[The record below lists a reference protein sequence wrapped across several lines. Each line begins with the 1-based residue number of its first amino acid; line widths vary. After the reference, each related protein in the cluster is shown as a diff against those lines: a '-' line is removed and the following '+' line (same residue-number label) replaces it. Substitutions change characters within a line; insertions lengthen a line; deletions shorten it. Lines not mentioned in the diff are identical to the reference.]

1 MTMTASD
8 KYTYQR
14 TVLCLARVLAG
25 IQPTPWEKVQT
36 LFRYCP
42 QENAAGV
49 FCLDTRAQDAVIA
62 LGIYY
67 LEGGCQH
74 EGQIVPY
81 LLRLAKCLPK
91 AVWID
96 DARSS
101 KVERIRIPSAEKFS
115 FCLNTLLSDIAA
127 KCPDSRE
134 EIILNQVETLS
145 ALANIVKSSR
155 DSSSAPPPIILCK
168 ATVPL
173 LFGLA
178 RSMGRYAS
186 NDPPLLCR
194 IFPPELLPIQKGGG
208 RDGTGSSSSAS
219 GTCGG
224 SFSSSE
230 RLAATHQFRP
240 IIPRS
245 MSGSLAQAQNQVHD
259 DGRQRYSGGK
269 HNKPSLHSYFS
280 VPYDPRTHFF
290 TRYGSSFNQFP
301 NMRVCESP
309 TKGGPRPLYRVP
321 PFPIQHL
328 QTIFAV
334 SKKLLT
340 KDTLEHLDEQASD
353 IFSLHQIKGYCYK
366 SFSEML
372 NLVLVTLL
380 RELLQ
385 HQVDLPTPFTK
396 DVQEFVKRLFLN
408 GQTELQNKQQDQE
421 RERREEN
428 GIAVVNKYKV
438 NVMANAACVDLLVWA
453 IRDET
458 VDVDYNVP
466 SLQNGLQFLLKKEA
480 DKLCGRLSQKL
491 NLELSHKIVMDH
503 MPLLM
508 VCLEGLGKL
517 AHKFPNIAGTSIS
530 YLRDFLVAP
539 SPILG
544 KLHDHAMQTLAQQKK
559 EKELTPFKIA
569 VQHSDSRTAV
579 VIYGDNQKLPGS
591 GTGRSCHAAFEA
603 LRDAAIENLSIALR
617 AAHTLDQFCVPALVA
632 NVSNRLF
639 TAEKS
644 GSESQGECHKSNL
657 VSLNIIVM
665 LGHVAVALKDTSKTT
680 QNILQFFI
688 QRFCKV
694 PSEQNALIVD
704 QLGCMIISQCETHVF
719 DEIMKMFSRVTVQ
732 SASLAYTSD
741 PEHRKQFHHVSDAVV
756 NALGNIAANIQ
767 GDAEML
773 DLLGKLLELFVQIG
787 LDGER
792 SYDNTP
798 GAQKASSRAGNLG
811 MLIPVIAVLV
821 RRLPPIKNPRQ
832 RLHKLFKDFW
842 AYCVVMGF
850 TNARLWPADWYQG
863 VQQIAAKSPLLISQ
877 TAHKSDMRELNYT
890 LAIKSDSVNEL
901 RSQIL
906 VLLEHSSDNVATAIN
921 KLSFAQ
927 CTYLLSVYWL
937 EMLRVENADEP
948 SLEPIMSYLCDT
960 ALQRDKTGIWQCVK
974 CVADQVFE
982 KFRNVLYA
990 HDEIREKVLE
1000 SQATLLLVY
1009 FNHIHKPI
1017 QVVADQYLSFL
1028 VDRFPHLLWNRRVLW
1043 CMLDIL
1049 QLLAYSLSLDPNEE
1063 TPTLRV
1069 VSTPYTLQLMDSLPA
1084 RELRL
1089 KDFADR
1095 CQGIVNEAMKW
1106 APRSTRSHLQ
1116 EYPNQIPTPV
1126 LAHHSGLALA
1136 FDSVVSSSALH
1147 TGTMSKRPSCVNS
1160 DTPRFVS
1167 VLCLR
1172 SKYAGEISG
1181 LLSVLSEKDKAGL
1194 ADRLVSDVWEAC
1206 SEKSDAR
1213 HRGALWRATAYLIIC
1228 SEIDRKLLH
1237 AVASSQ
1243 LELFTESAMETAV
1256 ECWQW
1261 VLTARQD
1268 LELCF
1273 IQEMVSAWQTT
1284 FEKRMGLF
1292 AWETEVTNPLA
1303 AYEGCKLVSKPILIT
1318 PHLIWLQ
1325 LLSEMVDTAKY
1336 CNRDKVEMFCLL
1348 LHRCLPILK
1357 SSKQNRQVSTV
1368 GCRFKLLQCGL
1379 SLLQGNTIPKSLA
1392 RNILRER
1399 IYSNALDYFCG
1410 PPTCPN
1416 QSREQLLEDI
1426 MILLK
1431 FWQTMRSEKKHL
1443 VTSEVGDYDLT
1454 NASVS
1459 STQMLA
1465 VRNNPETAS
1474 LISGSGLVNDY
1485 TRSMS
1490 ASGNAVGMGVG
1501 AASGGSSSGWYNTI
1515 PHSTSTLS
1523 KRSNRS
1529 KRLQYQ
1535 KDSYDKDYMKKR
1547 NLILEL
1553 LAVELEFLITWYN
1566 PNCLP
1571 DLIVPGEEQITE
1583 WRNRPYKPN
1592 VWRDYARLAWCY
1604 NPALAV
1610 FLPQRIKNAEI
1621 IDEEV
1626 SRLVCSD
1633 PIAVCHIPEAL
1644 KYLCTTKNL
1653 LQESPDLVYILSWSP
1668 VTPIHALA
1676 YFSRQYPSHP
1686 LTAQYAVKTL
1696 SSYPAESVLP
1706 YIPQLVQALR
1716 HDTMGYVVEFIKN
1729 ISRRSQIVAHQLIW
1743 NMQTNMYMDEDQQ
1756 HRDPNLYEA
1765 LDQLSQSIIASF
1777 SGAAK
1782 RFYERE
1788 FDFFGKIT
1796 AVSGEIRSFAKGI
1809 ERKNACLAALSR
1821 IKVQGGCYLP
1831 SNPEAMV
1838 LDIDY
1843 SSGTPM
1849 QSAAKAPYLARFR
1862 VYRCG
1867 ITELETR
1874 AMEVSNNPNSQE
1886 DAKMTLGVESWQ
1898 AAIFKVGDDVRQDML
1913 ALQVI
1918 TIFKS
1923 IFQQVGLDLF
1933 LFPYRVVATAPGC
1946 GVIECVPN
1954 AKSRDQLGRQTDS
1967 GLSEYFQHQYGDESS
1982 KEFQAA
1988 RANFVKSMAAYSL
2001 IGYLLQIKDRH
2012 NGNIMIDK
2020 DGHIIHID
2028 FGFMFESSPG
2038 GNIGFEPDMKLTDEM
2053 VMIMGG
2059 KMDSPAFKW
2068 FCELCVQA
2076 FLAVRP
2082 YQDAI
2087 VSLVSLMLDTGLP
2100 CFRGQTIN
2108 LLKQRFVATKNNK
2121 EAAAHMLAVIRN
2133 SYQNF
2138 RTRTYDM
2145 IQYYQNQIPY

>member
-1 MTMTASD
+1 MAD
-8 KYTYQR
+8 KFSYQR
-14 TVLCLARVLAG
+14 TVQSLARILARVK
-25 IQPTPWEKVQT
+25 PTPWESVEQ

-42 QENAAGV
+42 QENSAGI
-49 FCLDTRAQDAVIA
+49 FCLDSRAQDAVIA
-62 LGIYY
+62 LGLYF
-67 LEGGCQH
+67 LESECQH
-74 EGQIVPY
+74 EKVILPY

-91 AVWID
+91 AIWVDDGKWSKID
-96 DARSS
+96 
-101 KVERIRIPSAEKFS
+101 RIPSAEKFS

-127 KCPDSRE
+127 KCSDVRE

-145 ALANIVKSSR
+145 ALANIIKSSKE
-155 DSSSAPPPIILCK
+155 SSSAPPPIILCK

-186 NDPPLLCR
+186 HDPPLLCR
-194 IFPPELLPIQKGGG
+194 IFPREEMPVLRTSPREGG
-208 RDGTGSSSSAS
+208 S
-219 GTCGG
+219 
-224 SFSSSE
+224 SFSSHE
-230 RLAATHQFRP
+230 RLPFNHFRS

-245 MSGSLAQAQNQVHD
+245 MSGSLSQDSSDLRMRQLSVIAQHSKQ
-259 DGRQRYSGGK
+259 
-269 HNKPSLHSYFS
+269 KPQLHTYFS

-301 NMRVCESP
+301 NMRVTDTP
-309 TKGGPRPLYRVP
+309 TKPHKIFTVP

-334 SKKLLT
+334 AKKLLT

-353 IFSLHQIKGYCYK
+353 IFALHQIKGYYYK
-366 SFSEML
+366 SFSETL

-385 HQVDLPTPFTK
+385 HQIDLPAPFTK
-396 DVQEFVKRLFLN
+396 DVQEFVIRLFLN
-408 GQTELQNKQQDQE
+408 GQTELQNKQLDHE
-421 RERREEN
+421 KEKREEN
-428 GIAVVNKYKV
+428 GLPVVNKYKV

-458 VDVDYNVP
+458 VDDEYNVP
-466 SLQNGLQFLLKKEA
+466 SLQYALHYLLKKEA
-480 DKLCGRLSQKL
+480 DKLCGRLSEKL
-491 NLELSHKIVMDH
+491 KSILSHKIVMDH

-517 AHKFPNIAGTSIS
+517 AQKFPNISGTSIQ
-530 YLRDFLVAP
+530 YLKDFLVEP
-539 SPILG
+539 SQILA
-544 KLHDHAMQTLAQQKK
+544 KLHSHSQEMLALQKK
-559 EKELTPFKIA
+559 EKEVTSFKI
-569 VQHSDSRTAV
+569 VVHGTESRSTVDIFGENQKYSISRT
-579 VIYGDNQKLPGS
+579 GL
-591 GTGRSCHAAFEA
+591 AAFEA
-603 LRDAAIENLSIALR
+603 LRDAAIENLCIALR
-617 AAHTLDQFCVPALVA
+617 ASHTLDEFCVPSLVA
-632 NVSNRLF
+632 SVSSRLF
-639 TAEKS
+639 NAEKHE
-644 GSESQGECHKSNL
+644 SESTL

-680 QNILQFFI
+680 TNILQFFI
-688 QRFCKV
+688 QRFTKV

-704 QLGCMIISQCETHVF
+704 QLGCMVISKCEPDVF
-719 DEIMKMFSRVTVQ
+719 EEIMKMFTHVTVQ

-741 PEHRKQFHHVSDAVV
+741 PERRQQFFCVSDAVV
-756 NALGNIAANIQ
+756 NALGNIAANIE
-767 GDAEML
+767 GESEKKE
-773 DLLGKLLELFVQIG
+773 LLIKLLELFVQIG
-787 LDGER
+787 LEGER
-792 SYDNTP
+792 SYDHTP
-798 GAQKASSRAGNLG
+798 GVPKANSSAGHLG
-811 MLIPVIAVLV
+811 MLIPVIAVLL
-821 RRLPPIKNPRQ
+821 RRMEPIKNPRV

-842 AYCVVMGF
+842 VYCVVMGF
-850 TNARLWPADWYQG
+850 TNARLCSSEWYAG

-877 TAHKSDMRELNYT
+877 TTHKSDMRELNYT
-890 LAIKSDSVNEL
+890 SAIKNDSISLNEL

-906 VLLEHSSDNVATAIN
+906 LLLEHPTADVTASIN
-921 KLSFAQ
+921 KLTFAQ

-937 EMLRVENADEP
+937 EMLRVENADKP
-948 SLEPIMSYLCDT
+948 SLESILTYLCDP
-960 ALQRDKTGIWQCVK
+960 ALQKDKSGIWQCVK
-974 CVADQVFE
+974 CISDQVFE
-982 KFRNVLYA
+982 KFRNVLFA
-990 HDEIREKVLE
+990 RDEIREKVLE
-1000 SQATLLLVY
+1000 SQGTLLLVY
-1009 FNHIHKPI
+1009 FNHTHKQI
-1017 QVVADQYLSFL
+1017 QLVADQYLIKL
-1028 VDRFPHLLWNRRVLW
+1028 VDKFPYLLWNRRVLW

-1049 QLLAYSLSLDPNEE
+1049 QFLADSLTLDPNAE
-1063 TPTLRV
+1063 PPVLRV
-1069 VSTPYTLQLMDSLPA
+1069 ASTPYTLQLMDSLPA
-1084 RELRL
+1084 RETRL

-1095 CQGIVNEAMKW
+1095 CQMIVNEAMKW
-1106 APRSTRSHLQ
+1106 APRSIRSHLQ
-1116 EYPNQIPTPV
+1116 EYPNQIPTNV

-1136 FDSVVSSSALH
+1136 FDAVVNNCSSYPNSLPSN
-1147 TGTMSKRPSCVNS
+1147 SKRPNCVRS

-1181 LLSVLSEKDKAGL
+1181 LLSVLNEDEKVGL
-1194 ADRLVSDVWEAC
+1194 ADRLVKDVWDAC
-1206 SEKSDAR
+1206 RDRSDSR
-1213 HRGALWRATAYLIIC
+1213 HRGALWRAAAYLIIC
-1228 SEIDRKLLH
+1228 SDINRKLLH
-1237 AVASSQ
+1237 AVATSQ
-1243 LELFTESAMETAV
+1243 VELFTDLAMETAV

-1268 LELCF
+1268 LELCL
-1273 IQEMVSAWQTT
+1273 IQEMVSAWQIT
-1284 FEKRMGLF
+1284 FEKKIGLF
-1292 AWETEVTNPLA
+1292 SEEIQITSPLA
-1303 AYEGCKLVSKPILIT
+1303 AYEGCKLISQPILIT

-1348 LHRCLPILK
+1348 LHRCLPINK
-1357 SSKQNRQVSTV
+1357 HSKQNRQVSTV

-1379 SLLQGNTIPKSLA
+1379 SLLQGNTVPKSLA

-1416 QSREQLLEDI
+1416 QNKEQLLSDI
-1426 MILLK
+1426 LILLK
-1431 FWQTMRSEKKHL
+1431 FWQTMINEKKHL
-1443 VTSEVGDYDLT
+1443 ITSELGDYDIPNNAPTNHMLT
-1454 NASVS
+1454 VNK
-1459 STQMLA
+1459 
-1465 VRNNPETAS
+1465 NPETTS
-1474 LISGSGLVNDY
+1474 LISGSE
-1485 TRSMS
+1485 
-1490 ASGNAVGMGVG
+1490 MGR
-1501 AASGGSSSGWYNTI
+1501 SSSVVGTGGWYNTI

-1529 KRLQYQ
+1529 KRLPDQ
-1535 KDSYDKDYMKKR
+1535 KGSYDKDYMKKR

-1553 LAVELEFLITWYN
+1553 LAVEIEFLVTWYN
-1566 PNCLP
+1566 PNGVP
-1571 DLIVPGEEQITE
+1571 DLTIPDEDEITK
-1583 WRNRPYKPN
+1583 WRNRPYKVN
-1592 VWRDYARLAWCY
+1592 VGRDYARLAWSY
-1604 NPALAV
+1604 SPALAV
-1610 FLPQRIKNAEI
+1610 FLPQRVKNTDSIE
-1621 IDEEV
+1621 EEV
-1626 SRLVCSD
+1626 TRLVCAD
-1633 PIAVCHIPEAL
+1633 PIAVCDIPEAL

-1653 LQESPDLVYILSWSP
+1653 LQDSADLIYILIWAHVNP
-1668 VTPIHALA
+1668 VQALA

-1696 SSYPAESVLP
+1696 TSYPAESVLP

-1716 HDTMGYVVEFIKN
+1716 HDTMGYVSEFIKN
-1729 ISRRSQIVAHQLIW
+1729 ISKRSQIVAHQLIW

-1756 HRDPNLYEA
+1756 HKDPNLYEA
-1765 LDQLSQSIIASF
+1765 LEALSLNIIRSF

-1782 RFYERE
+1782 QFYERE

-1796 AVSGEIRSFAKGI
+1796 NVSGEIRSYPKGP
-1809 ERKNACLAALSR
+1809 ERKNACLAALSK
-1821 IKVQGGCYLP
+1821 IKVQAGCYLP

-1843 SSGTPM
+1843 TSGTPM
-1849 QSAAKAPYLARFR
+1849 QSAAKAPYLAKFR

-1874 AMEVSNNPNSQE
+1874 AMEVSNNPNFQMATTIS
-1886 DAKMTLGVESWQ
+1886 LGAECWQ

-1918 TIFKS
+1918 TIFKN

-1954 AKSRDQLGRQTDS
+1954 AKSRDQLGRQTDT
-1967 GLSEYFQHQYGDESS
+1967 GLYEYFLHQYGDESS
-1982 KEFQAA
+1982 KEFQTA

-2001 IGYLLQIKDRH
+2001 VGYLLQIKDRH

-2059 KMDSPAFKW
+2059 KMEAPPFKW
-2068 FCELCVQA
+2068 FCELCIQA

-2108 LLKQRFVATKNNK
+2108 LLKQRFVSTKNNK
-2121 EAAAHMLAVIRN
+2121 EAAAHLLAIIRN

>member
-1 MTMTASD
+1 MTASD

-25 IQPTPWEKVQT
+25 IQPTPWDKVQT

-42 QENAAGV
+42 QENASGV
-49 FCLDTRAQDAVIA
+49 FCLDSRAQDAVIA
-62 LGIYY
+62 LGIYF

-74 EGQIVPY
+74 ESQIVPY
-81 LLRLAKCLPK
+81 LLRLAKSLPK
-91 AVWID
+91 ARIHD
-96 DARSS
+96 ERNS
-101 KVERIRIPSAEKFS
+101 KVERVRIPAAEKFS

-134 EIILNQVETLS
+134 EIILNQVETLGT
-145 ALANIVKSSR
+145 LANIVKPSK
-155 DSSSAPPPIILCK
+155 DSNSTPPPLVLCN

-186 NDPPLLCR
+186 NNPPLLCR
-194 IFPPELLPIQKGGG
+194 IFPPERLPIQ
-208 RDGTGSSSSAS
+208 RSSAGGN

-230 RLAATHQFRP
+230 RLATTQFRP

-245 MSGSLAQAQNQVHD
+245 MSGSLAHSQVPSD
-259 DGRQRYSGGK
+259 ESRIRPVGGK
-269 HNKPSLHSYFS
+269 QKPSLQSYFS

-301 NMRVCESP
+301 HMRVNLCESP
-309 TKGGPRPLYRVP
+309 SKSGPKPLYRVP

-340 KDTLEHLDEQASD
+340 KDTLEYLDELGSD
-353 IFSLHQIKGYCYK
+353 IFSLHLNNGNCYK

-428 GIAVVNKYKV
+428 GIAVVNKYKI

-458 VDVDYNVP
+458 
-466 SLQNGLQFLLKKEA
+466 EA

-491 NLELSHKIVMDH
+491 NLVLSHKIVMDH

-517 AHKFPNIAGTSIS
+517 AQKFPNIAGTSIS
-530 YLRDFLVAP
+530 YLRDFLVDP

-544 KLHDHAMQTLAQQKK
+544 KLHAHAMQTLALQKK
-559 EKELTPFKIA
+559 EKELTHFKIV
-569 VQHSDSRTAV
+569 VQHSDSRAV
-579 VIYGDNQKLPGS
+579 VDIFDENQKQP
-591 GTGRSCHAAFEA
+591 GTGRSGYVAFEA

-639 TAEKS
+639 TAEKHE
-644 GSESQGECHKSNL
+644 SESTL

-704 QLGCMIISQCETHVF
+704 QLGCMIISQCETHIF

-767 GDAEML
+767 GDSEML
-773 DLLGKLLELFVQIG
+773 ELLGKLLELFVQIG

-811 MLIPVIAVLV
+811 MLIPVIAVLM

-906 VLLEHSSDNVATAIN
+906 VLLEHSSDNVAASIN

-960 ALQRDKTGIWQCVK
+960 ALQKDKTGIWQCVK

-1009 FNHIHKPI
+1009 FNHIHKQI
-1017 QVVADQYLSFL
+1017 QLVADQYLSQL

-1095 CQGIVNEAMKW
+1095 CSGIVNEAMKW
-1106 APRSTRSHLQ
+1106 APRSTRSH
-1116 EYPNQIPTPV
+1116 
-1126 LAHHSGLALA
+1126 
-1136 FDSVVSSSALH
+1136 
-1147 TGTMSKRPSCVNS
+1147 
-1160 DTPRFVS
+1160 
-1167 VLCLR
+1167 
-1172 SKYAGEISG
+1172 
-1181 LLSVLSEKDKAGL
+1181 
-1194 ADRLVSDVWEAC
+1194 
-1206 SEKSDAR
+1206 
-1213 HRGALWRATAYLIIC
+1213 
-1228 SEIDRKLLH
+1228 
-1237 AVASSQ
+1237 
-1243 LELFTESAMETAV
+1243 
-1256 ECWQW
+1256 
-1261 VLTARQD
+1261 
-1268 LELCF
+1268 
-1273 IQEMVSAWQTT
+1273 
-1284 FEKRMGLF
+1284 
-1292 AWETEVTNPLA
+1292 
-1303 AYEGCKLVSKPILIT
+1303 
-1318 PHLIWLQ
+1318 
-1325 LLSEMVDTAKY
+1325 TAKY

-1357 SSKQNRQVSTV
+1357 SSRQNRQVATV

-1426 MILLK
+1426 LILLK

-1443 VTSEVGDYDLT
+1443 VTSEVGDYDIT
-1454 NASVS
+1454 SASVS

-1474 LISGSGLVNDY
+1474 LISGGADY
-1485 TRSMS
+1485 ARSMS
-1490 ASGNAVGMGVG
+1490 ATGNTG
-1501 AASGGSSSGWYNTI
+1501 GWYNTI

-1566 PNCLP
+1566 PNSLP

-1610 FLPQRIKNAEI
+1610 FLPQRIKNAET

-1653 LQESPDLVYILSWSP
+1653 LQESPDLVYILSWSA
-1668 VTPIHALA
+1668 VTPIQALS
-1676 YFSRQYPSHP
+1676 YFFPQYPSHP
-1686 LTAQYAVKTL
+1686 LTAQYA
-1696 SSYPAESVLP
+1696 
-1706 YIPQLVQALR
+1706 
-1716 HDTMGYVVEFIKN
+1716 
-1729 ISRRSQIVAHQLIW
+1729 RSQIVAHQLIW

-1765 LDQLSQSIIASF
+1765 LDMLSQNIIASF

-1796 AVSGEIRSFAKGI
+1796 AVSGEIRSFPKGI

-1821 IKVQGGCYLP
+1821 IKVQSGCYLP

-1838 LDIDY
+1838 LDIEY

-1886 DAKMTLGVESWQ
+1886 DAHMTLGVESWQ

-1918 TIFKS
+1918 TIFKN

-2059 KMDSPAFKW
+2059 KMEAPAFKW

>member
-14 TVLCLARVLAG
+14 AVLCLARVLAG

-62 LGIYY
+62 LGIYF
-67 LEGGCQH
+67 LESGCQH
-74 EGQIVPY
+74 ESQIVPY

-101 KVERIRIPSAEKFS
+101 KIERVRIPSAEKFS

-134 EIILNQVETLS
+134 EIILNQVETLG
-145 ALANIVKSSR
+145 ALANIVKSSK

-194 IFPPELLPIQKGGG
+194 IFPPELLPIQRVSG
-208 RDGTGSSSSAS
+208 RDGTASSSAS

-230 RLAATHQFRP
+230 RLAATANHQFRP

-245 MSGSLAQAQNQVHD
+245 MSGSLAAHYHQHFD
-259 DGRQRYSGGK
+259 DGRQRHLGYGFQSNSK
-269 HNKPSLHSYFS
+269 QKPSLNSYCS

-301 NMRVCESP
+301 NMRVCDSP

-366 SFSEML
+366 SFSETL

-428 GIAVVNKYKV
+428 GITVVNKYKV

-458 VDVDYNVP
+458 
-466 SLQNGLQFLLKKEA
+466 EA

-491 NLELSHKIVMDH
+491 NLVLSHKIVMDH

-517 AHKFPNIAGTSIS
+517 AQKFPNIAGTSIS
-530 YLRDFLVAP
+530 YLRDFLVDP

-544 KLHDHAMQTLAQQKK
+544 KLHAHAMQTLALQKK
-559 EKELTPFKIA
+559 EKELTPFKIV
-569 VQHSDSRTAV
+569 VQHSDSRAV
-579 VIYGDNQKLPGS
+579 VDILTDNQKHAAGGGPS
-591 GTGRSCHAAFEA
+591 GGGRSGHVAFEA

-639 TAEKS
+639 TAEKHE
-644 GSESQGECHKSNL
+644 SESNL

-767 GDAEML
+767 GDSEML
-773 DLLGKLLELFVQIG
+773 ELLGKLLELFVQIG

-921 KLSFAQ
+921 KLTFAQ

-1009 FNHIHKPI
+1009 FNHIHKQI
-1017 QVVADQYLSFL
+1017 QLVADQYLSQL

-1049 QLLAYSLSLDPNEE
+1049 QLLAYSLTLDPNEE

-1116 EYPNQIPTPV
+1116 EYPNQIPTPA

-1136 FDSVVSSSALH
+1136 IDSVVNSSYLHPGNAL
-1147 TGTMSKRPSCVNS
+1147 GTLSKRPSCVNS

-1181 LLSVLSEKDKAGL
+1181 LLSVLSEQDKAGL
-1194 ADRLVSDVWEAC
+1194 AERLVSDVWEAC
-1206 SEKSDAR
+1206 RDKSDAR

-1228 SEIDRKLLH
+1228 AEVDRKLLH

-1243 LELFTESAMETAV
+1243 LELFTESVMETAV

-1292 AWETEVTNPLA
+1292 ALEQEVTHPLA
-1303 AYEGCKLVSKPILIT
+1303 AYEGCKLVSSPILIV

-1357 SSKQNRQVSTV
+1357 SSRQNRQVATV

-1410 PPTCPN
+1410 PPTCPV
-1416 QSREQLLEDI
+1416 QSRDQLLDDI

-1443 VTSEVGDYDLT
+1443 VTSEVGDYDMAGH
-1454 NASVS
+1454 ASGS
-1459 STQMLA
+1459 SNQMLGVKA
-1465 VRNNPETAS
+1465 NPETAS
-1474 LISGSGLVNDY
+1474 LISGGADY
-1485 TRSMS
+1485 SMRSMS
-1490 ASGNAVGMGVG
+1490 ASGNVT
-1501 AASGGSSSGWYNTI
+1501 GGSSGWYNTI

-1566 PNCLP
+1566 PNSLP

-1583 WRNRPYKPN
+1583 WRNRPYKVN

-1604 NPALAV
+1604 NPSLAV

-1668 VTPIHALA
+1668 VTPIQALS

-1686 LTAQYAVKTL
+1686 LTAQYAVKSL
-1696 SSYPAESVLP
+1696 SSFPAESVLP

-1729 ISRRSQIVAHQLIW
+1729 ISKRSQIVAHQLIW
-1743 NMQTNMYMDEDQQ
+1743 NMQTNMYMDEDQM

-1765 LDQLSQSIIASF
+1765 LDLLSQNIIASF

-1796 AVSGEIRSFAKGI
+1796 AVSGEIRSFAKGM

-1821 IKVQGGCYLP
+1821 IKVQSGCYLP

-1886 DAKMTLGVESWQ
+1886 DAKITLGVESWQ

-1918 TIFKS
+1918 TIFKN

-2121 EAAAHMLAVIRN
+2121 EAAAHMLSVIRN

>member
-14 TVLCLARVLAG
+14 AVLCLARVLAG

-62 LGIYY
+62 LGIYF
-67 LEGGCQH
+67 LESGCQH
-74 EGQIVPY
+74 ESQIVPY

-101 KVERIRIPSAEKFS
+101 KIERVRIPSAEKFS

-134 EIILNQVETLS
+134 EIILNQVETLG

-155 DSSSAPPPIILCK
+155 DSSSAPPPIVLCK

-194 IFPPELLPIQKGGG
+194 IFPPELLPIQRVGG
-208 RDGTGSSSSAS
+208 RDGTASSSAS

-230 RLAATHQFRP
+230 RLAATANHQFRP

-245 MSGSLAQAQNQVHD
+245 MSGSLAAHQHHHQQYD
-259 DGRQRYSGGK
+259 DNRQRHLGYGFYTNASNAGNSK
-269 HNKPSLHSYFS
+269 QKPSLNSYCS

-366 SFSEML
+366 SFSETL

-428 GIAVVNKYKV
+428 GITVVNKYKV

-458 VDVDYNVP
+458 
-466 SLQNGLQFLLKKEA
+466 EA

-491 NLELSHKIVMDH
+491 NLVLSHKIVMDH

-517 AHKFPNIAGTSIS
+517 AQKFPNIAGTSIS
-530 YLRDFLVAP
+530 YLRDFLVDP

-544 KLHDHAMQTLAQQKK
+544 KLHAHAMQTLALQKK
-559 EKELTPFKIA
+559 EKELTPFKIV
-569 VQHSDSRTAV
+569 VQHSDSRAV
-579 VIYGDNQKLPGS
+579 VDILNDNQKHAAVAGLPGAA
-591 GTGRSCHAAFEA
+591 GRSGHVAFEA

-639 TAEKS
+639 TAEKHE
-644 GSESQGECHKSNL
+644 SESNL

-773 DLLGKLLELFVQIG
+773 ELLGKLLELFVQIG

-906 VLLEHSSDNVATAIN
+906 MLLEHSSDNVATAIN
-921 KLSFAQ
+921 KLTFAQ

-1009 FNHIHKPI
+1009 FNHIHKQI
-1017 QVVADQYLSFL
+1017 QLVADQYLSQL

-1049 QLLAYSLSLDPNEE
+1049 QLLAYSLTLDPNEE

-1136 FDSVVSSSALH
+1136 IDSVVNSSYLHPGNAL
-1147 TGTMSKRPSCVNS
+1147 GTLSKRPSCVNS

-1181 LLSVLSEKDKAGL
+1181 LLSVLSEQDKAGL
-1194 ADRLVSDVWEAC
+1194 AERLVSDVWEAC
-1206 SEKSDAR
+1206 RDKSDAR

-1228 SEIDRKLLH
+1228 AEVDRKLLH

-1243 LELFTESAMETAV
+1243 LELFTESVMETAV

-1292 AWETEVTNPLA
+1292 ALEQEVTHPLA
-1303 AYEGCKLVSKPILIT
+1303 AYEGCKLVSSPILIA

-1357 SSKQNRQVSTV
+1357 SSRQNRQVATV

-1410 PPTCPN
+1410 PPTCPI
-1416 QSREQLLEDI
+1416 QSRDQLLDDI
-1426 MILLK
+1426 LILLK

-1443 VTSEVGDYDLT
+1443 VTSEVGDYDMAA
-1454 NASVS
+1454 NASGS
-1459 STQMLA
+1459 SNQMLGVKA
-1465 VRNNPETAS
+1465 NPETAS
-1474 LISGSGLVNDY
+1474 LISGGPDY
-1485 TRSMS
+1485 SMRSMS
-1490 ASGNAVGMGVG
+1490 ASGNVT
-1501 AASGGSSSGWYNTI
+1501 GGSSGWYNTI

-1566 PNCLP
+1566 PNSLP

-1583 WRNRPYKPN
+1583 WRNRPYKAN

-1604 NPALAV
+1604 NPSLAV

-1668 VTPIHALA
+1668 VTPIQALS

-1686 LTAQYAVKTL
+1686 LTAQYAVKSL
-1696 SSYPAESVLP
+1696 SSFPAESVLP

-1729 ISRRSQIVAHQLIW
+1729 ISKRSQIVAHQLIW
-1743 NMQTNMYMDEDQQ
+1743 NMQTNMYMDEDQM

-1765 LDQLSQSIIASF
+1765 LDMLSQNIIASF

-1796 AVSGEIRSFAKGI
+1796 AVSGEIRSFAKGM

-1821 IKVQGGCYLP
+1821 IKVQSGCYLP

-1886 DAKMTLGVESWQ
+1886 DAKITLGVESWQ

-1918 TIFKS
+1918 TIFKN

-2121 EAAAHMLAVIRN
+2121 EAAAHMLSVIRN

>member
-1 MTMTASD
+1 MTASD

-25 IQPTPWEKVQT
+25 IQPTPWDKVQT

-62 LGIYY
+62 LGIYF

-74 EGQIVPY
+74 ESQIVPY

-96 DARSS
+96 DVRSS
-101 KVERIRIPSAEKFS
+101 KIERVRIPSAEKFS

-134 EIILNQVETLS
+134 EIILNQVETLGT
-145 ALANIVKSSR
+145 LANIVKSSK

-194 IFPPELLPIQKGGG
+194 IFPAELMHMQRMNYRGG
-208 RDGTGSSSSAS
+208 RDGMTCSNGGGGSGS
-219 GTCGG
+219 
-224 SFSSSE
+224 SFSSNE
-230 RLAATHQFRP
+230 RLANQFRP

-245 MSGSLAQAQNQVHD
+245 MSGSLQQQNH
-259 DGRQRYSGGK
+259 YN
-269 HNKPSLHSYFS
+269 HNQQPQTIPMERNHSHHSQQKPSLHSYFS

-309 TKGGPRPLYRVP
+309 TKGGPKSMYLMP

-328 QTIFAV
+328 QTIFAI

-366 SFSEML
+366 SFSETL

-458 VDVDYNVP
+458 
-466 SLQNGLQFLLKKEA
+466 EA

-491 NLELSHKIVMDH
+491 NLVLSHKIVMDH

-517 AHKFPNIAGTSIS
+517 AQKFPNIAGTSIS
-530 YLRDFLVAP
+530 YLRDFLVDP

-544 KLHDHAMQTLAQQKK
+544 KLHAHAMQSLALQKK
-559 EKELTPFKIA
+559 EKESALTPFKIV
-569 VQHSDSRTAV
+569 VQHSDSRAV
-579 VIYGDNQKLPGS
+579 VDIFGENQKQLANGVAGSGGS
-591 GTGRSCHAAFEA
+591 GTGRTGHAAFEA

-639 TAEKS
+639 TAEKHE
-644 GSESQGECHKSNL
+644 SESTL

-773 DLLGKLLELFVQIG
+773 ELLGKLLELFVQIG

-850 TNARLWPADWYQG
+850 TNARQWPADWYQG

-890 LAIKSDSVNEL
+890 LAIKCDSVNEL

-906 VLLEHSSDNVATAIN
+906 VLLEHSSADNVATSIN
-921 KLSFAQ
+921 KLTFAQ

-1009 FNHIHKPI
+1009 FNHIHKQI
-1017 QVVADQYLSFL
+1017 QLVADQYLSQL

-1049 QLLAYSLSLDPNEE
+1049 QLLAYSLTLDPNEE
-1063 TPTLRV
+1063 TPILRV

-1084 RELRL
+1084 REMRL

-1136 FDSVVSSSALH
+1136 FDSVVNSTSG
-1147 TGTMSKRPSCVNS
+1147 GTLGKRPTCLNS

-1181 LLSVLSEKDKAGL
+1181 LLSVLSEQDKAGL
-1194 ADRLVSDVWEAC
+1194 AERLVCDVWEAC
-1206 SEKSDAR
+1206 AEKSDAR

-1228 SEIDRKLLH
+1228 AEIDRKLLH

-1292 AWETEVTNPLA
+1292 AWEKEVTHPLA
-1303 AYEGCKLVSKPILIT
+1303 AYEGCHLVSKPILIT

-1357 SSKQNRQVSTV
+1357 TSRQNRQVSTV

-1426 MILLK
+1426 LILLK

-1443 VTSEVGDYDLT
+1443 VTSEVGDYDIT
-1454 NASVS
+1454 NTSVS
-1459 STQMLA
+1459 STQMLGVKA
-1465 VRNNPETAS
+1465 NPETAS
-1474 LISGSGLVNDY
+1474 LISGGGVMDY

-1490 ASGNAVGMGVG
+1490 ATGTATG
-1501 AASGGSSSGWYNTI
+1501 ASGWYNTI

-1566 PNCLP
+1566 PNSLP
-1571 DLIVPGEEQITE
+1571 DLIIPGEEQITE
-1583 WRNRPYKPN
+1583 WRQRPSKPN

-1610 FLPQRIKNAEI
+1610 FLPQRIKNAES

-1633 PIAVCHIPEAL
+1633 PTAVCHIPEAL
-1644 KYLCTTKNL
+1644 KYLCNTKNL
-1653 LQESPDLVYILSWSP
+1653 LQESPDLVYILSWSA
-1668 VTPIHALA
+1668 VTPIQALS

-1729 ISRRSQIVAHQLIW
+1729 ISKRSQIVAHQLIW

-1765 LDQLSQSIIASF
+1765 LDSLTQNIIASF

-1796 AVSGEIRSFAKGI
+1796 AVSGEIRSFPKGI

-1821 IKVQGGCYLP
+1821 IKVQSGCYLP

-1867 ITELETR
+1867 ITELESR

-1886 DAKMTLGVESWQ
+1886 DAHMTLGVESWQ

-1918 TIFKS
+1918 TIFKN

-1967 GLSEYFQHQYGDESS
+1967 GLSEYFQHQYGEETS

-2059 KMDSPAFKW
+2059 KMEAPPFKW